1 MKTPTNKSKLD
12 QLASKIR
19 SALGRDT
26 KNPIEIGKYLIESR
40 DELDYGD
47 WLGWLKENFDLSR
60 RSAYRN
66 ISAARFA
73 ETDLKFATVA
83 NLARSVLYAL
93 AEGRYSSEEKD
104 AILAATREGRVDT
117 TRAAAICQSL
127 KTPAPTVNP
136 APPADNIDDDAN
148 AVGAGTEKIQD
159 GSLPAA
165 SLPAASPPAASPPA
179 ASPPAAAIADSVNDA
194 DAEDAD
200 SKKILDGPPPD
211 VPPPAP
217 IAPPNF
223 AMRSFDQTVNAL
235 KQLMTKPAADFDS
248 TTHSAGDL
256 EVVARFIQDVADQ
269 ARKRRSP
276 NNELTK
282 NPASQES
289 TAGRGAN

>member
-1 MKTPTNKSKLD
+1 MKAPTNKSKLD
-12 QLASKIR
+12 QLARKIR

-47 WLGWLKENFDLSR
+47 WLGWLKENFDISR

-93 AEGRYSSEEKD
+93 VEGRYSAEQKD

-117 TRAAAICQSL
+117 TRAAAICQKL
-127 KTPAPTVNP
+127 KTPTTADPAPT
-136 APPADNIDDDAN
+136 ADKVDDDAN
-148 AVGAGTEKIQD
+148 AGGAGTEKIQD
-159 GSLPAA
+159 GS
-165 SLPAASPPAASPPA
+165 PPAV
-179 ASPPAAAIADSVNDA
+179 SPPAAATADSVNDA
-194 DAEDAD
+194 DAEDAEIE
-200 SKKILDGPPPD
+200 KILDGAPPD

-217 IAPPNF
+217 ITTPDFDLRNF
-223 AMRSFDQTVNAL
+223 DMTVGL
-235 KQLMTKPAADFDS
+235 FKRHMTMPAAKFGN

-256 EVVARFIQDVADQ
+256 EVVAGFIRAVADQ
-269 ARKRRSP
+269 ARKRQSP

-282 NPASQES
+282 NLASQES
-289 TAGRGAN
+289 TAGQGAN

>member
-1 MKTPTNKSKLD
+1 MKSPTNKSKLD

-26 KNPIEIGKYLIESR
+26 KNPIEIGKCLIESR

-47 WLGWLKENFDLSR
+47 WLGWLKENFDISR

-93 AEGRYSSEEKD
+93 AEGRYSAEQKD

-117 TRAAAICQSL
+117 TRAAAICQKL
-127 KTPAPTVNP
+127 KTPTIADPAPT
-136 APPADNIDDDAN
+136 ADKVDDDAN
-148 AVGAGTEKIQD
+148 AGGAGTEKIQD
-159 GSLPAA
+159 GS
-165 SLPAASPPAASPPA
+165 PPAV
-179 ASPPAAAIADSVNDA
+179 SPPAAATADSVNDA
-194 DAEDAD
+194 DAEDAEIE
-200 SKKILDGPPPD
+200 KILDGAPPD

-217 IAPPNF
+217 ITTPDFDLRNF
-223 AMRSFDQTVNAL
+223 DMTVGL
-235 KQLMTKPAADFDS
+235 FKRHMTMPAAKFGN

-256 EVVARFIQDVADQ
+256 EVVAGFIRAVADQ
-269 ARKRRSP
+269 ARKRQSP

-282 NPASQES
+282 NLASQES
-289 TAGRGAN
+289 TAGQGAN